1 MSKRIGAQTT
11 ALPSCP
17 GLIGWA
23 GIAGQKEKEG
33 PYGAKFDWIIPDE
46 LNGEQSFESAERA
59 MLEQAVVLCAEK
71 AGTRLNEIQM
81 LLAGD
86 LLNQIISAGFA
97 ARNLGIPF
105 YGLYGACST
114 MSESLSVG
122 GMLADGGFAD
132 RLICATCSHFCTAE
146 RQYRAPLELGNQRTP
161 TAQWTVTGAGAVMIS
176 GSKHAPVVLTHTTCG
191 RVVDLGITDANN
203 MGAAMTPAAFD
214 TLAAHFR
221 DLGRGFADYDLV
233 VTGDLGRLGRELLIE
248 LLREKKIDVDEGKLF
263 DCGCEIFSE
272 RQDVHSGGSGCGWPI
287 EARFVYG
294 DGRAAQP
301 DKQYAG
307 RECARHRACRRD
319 RASKGEG
326 RVIEILWMLVK
337 AFLVGGLFCAIGQVL
352 IMKTQLTSARILVGY
367 VTAGVIL
374 GALGLYKPIVD
385 FAGAGA
391 TVPLLGFGYALARG
405 AIEGVK
411 ETGILGAFTGGVT
424 AAAGGIAAAVFFG
437 YLAAVLFKPKMKS

>member
-23 GIAGQKEKEG
+23 GIVGQKEKEG

-46 LNGEQSFESAERA
+46 LNGEQSFEGAERA

-71 AGTRLNEIQM
+71 AGTRPNEIQM

-272 RQDVHSGGSGCGWPI
+272 RQDVHSGGSGCGC
-287 EARFVYG
+287 
-294 DGRAAQP
+294 AASMLCAHLLP
-301 DKQYAG
+301 ELAAG
-307 RECARHRACRRD
+307 RL
-319 RASKGEG
+319 K
-326 RVIEILWMLVK
+326 RV
-337 AFLVGGLFCAIGQVL
+337 LFMA
-352 IMKTQLTSARILVGY
+352 T
-367 VTAGVIL
+367 
-374 GALGLYKPIVD
+374 GALLSPTSSMQGES
-385 FAGAGA
+385 
-391 TVPLLGFGYALARG
+391 VP
-405 AIEGVK
+405 
-411 ETGILGAFTGGVT
+411 
-424 AAAGGIAAAVFFG
+424 GIAHAVAMEHRKEKG
-437 YLAAVLFKPKMKS
+437 A